1 MRGKGGGLR
10 GGGEEG
16 SEARRGGGEEGRRGG
31 GEEGEFG
38 GFGGWGLVVKET
50 GGSEF
55 LQWMNGMEIGM
66 EILF

>member
-1 MRGKGGGLR
+1 MFEVE
-10 GGGEEG
+10 GE
-16 SEARRGGGEEGRRGG
+16 

-55 LQWMNGMEIGM
+55 LQWMNGMEIEM